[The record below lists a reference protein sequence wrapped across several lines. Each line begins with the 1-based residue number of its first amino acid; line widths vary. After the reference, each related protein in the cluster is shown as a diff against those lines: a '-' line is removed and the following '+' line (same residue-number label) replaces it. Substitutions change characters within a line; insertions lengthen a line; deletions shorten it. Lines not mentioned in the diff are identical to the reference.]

1 MPGNYNTGQTTPL
14 SVIVADNV
22 RLLAGRRRV
31 RQSDLARLFGVS
43 RMAISDRFRYKTPW
57 TVDELGVLAA
67 AFGVPVGV
75 LAGEVEVSWDDG
87 SQTDPEPEL
96 PSGALPM
103 RRRVLPRPVG
113 PVLPGLGA
121 FDDVG

>member
-1 MPGNYNTGQTTPL
+1 MPGNYRTDGQTPL
-14 SVIVADNV
+14 SVVVADNV

-43 RMAISDRFRYKTPW
+43 RMAVSDRFRYKTPW

-75 LAGEVEVSWDDG
+75 LVGEVELSWEDE
-87 SQTDPEPEL
+87 SPPETEL
-96 PSGALPM
+96 PTDALPM